1 MAVYSTVKGNS
12 YGHPSANTLAVLGR
26 VGVNVLGTDVNGT
39 IVYLVDGA
47 GYSVQMAKQ
56 SQAQAPPAAP
66 ITEPTPISVTQAA
79 PSGDISIS
87 VVSLT
92 SPISAGS
99 TATLIIQTAPGAN
112 CSITVYY
119 KSGASQAAGLG
130 PQTVDASGQSTW
142 SWKVGSCTA
151 KGIWKIVVQSD
162 LGGKTTKLEIPFE
175 VQ

>member
-1 MAVYSTVKGNS
+1 MAVYSAGKGNS
-12 YGHPSANTLAVLGR
+12 YGHPSTDTLARLSGA
-26 VGVNVLGTDVNGT
+26 GVNVLGTDVNGT
-39 IVYLVDGA
+39 IVFMVDGA
-47 GYSVQMAKQ
+47 GYSVQSAKQ
-56 SQAQAPPAAP
+56 GQAQAPPVAP
-66 ITEPTPISVTQAA
+66 ITEPIAISVTQTA

-87 VVSLT
+87 MVSLT

-99 TATLIIQTAPGAN
+99 TATLTIQTAPGAN

-130 PQTVDASGQSTW
+130 QQTADASGQVTW
-142 SWKVGSCTA
+142 SWKVGSRTA
-151 KGIWKIVVQSD
+151 KGIWKIVVQSE